1 MSRSHSPVI
10 ANIKWSLSYWFLGC
24 FLSRQ
29 FLAIQTTDILTI
41 TIHQSYKSFK
51 LFDLSSFR
59 SRAMLLENKL
69 PNRQS
74 NGFQNSPKNVKSS
87 TSVFYIIPSFGDTS
101 KISFSGAIHK
111 LRCRILDPTSPFV
124 DKFTTLAYVVLLTFA
139 VWLTPSLLL
148 VNVVYERPLSSKEVF
163 YSEKKRTKGKFKRT

>member
-1 MSRSHSPVI
+1 MKLILLVPGLLSFSSVFGHTNNGHTHHHHSPV
-10 ANIKWSLSYWFLGC
+10 N
-24 FLSRQ
+24 
-29 FLAIQTTDILTI
+29 
-41 TIHQSYKSFK
+41 YKSFK

-87 TSVFYIIPSFGDTS
+87 TFVFYIIPSFGDTS

-111 LRCRILDPTSPFV
+111 LRCLKIGFLTPPPPSLTSLDTI
-124 DKFTTLAYVVLLTFA
+124 LAYVVLLTFA
-139 VWLTPSLLL
+139 V
-148 VNVVYERPLSSKEVF
+148 
-163 YSEKKRTKGKFKRT
+163 